1 MSVVLDT
8 SVVVDALIDLGPR
21 GAVARQVVEL
31 GGAVPDVS
39 IGETF
44 SAIRRYFLA
53 GRLAESTFAAA
64 VDLLAAMPVD
74 VHATQELLPRM
85 AELSHSVSAFD
96 SAPIALAERL
106 GAPLVTLDAKLAGAR
121 GPRCEI
127 RLLS

>member
-31 GGAVPDVS
+31 GGAVPDVN

-44 SAIRRYFLA
+44 SAIRRNFLA

-74 VHATQELLPRM
+74 VHATQELRPRM

-106 GAPLVTLDAKLAGAR
+106 GAPPRHVGCEAR
-121 GPRCEI
+121 GSPGPPV
-127 RLLS
+127 